1 MIKAEAYQKEGFD
14 SYTKRLSK
22 DDSFIL
28 IIKSKKVAF
37 WANKIIKNNRNN
49 KSTSPL
55 IFIH

>member
-37 WANKIIKNNRNN
+37 
-49 KSTSPL
+49 
-55 IFIH
+55 